1 MLNDSFLHTNTRG
14 RFLVLSQNLVNTRTR
29 LSMFRSLQYCKTNY
43 CYIIDSLSEYINILF
58 YAFDSNNPIV
68 SVCNNCDR
76 LFVPKTKK
84 LTLYCDMTTNEHT
97 TCKQI
102 GAKNKFQ
109 IINHIAKAK
118 ILPMKNDTEVKAR
131 PNRRVY
137 SLSINRFTANLN
149 PISNA

>member
-1 MLNDSFLHTNTRG
+1 
-14 RFLVLSQNLVNTRTR
+14 
-29 LSMFRSLQYCKTNY
+29 MFRSLQYCKTNY

-109 IINHIAKAK
+109 IINHIAKANT
-118 ILPMKNDTEVKAR
+118 LPMKKDIKV
-131 PNRRVY
+131 
-137 SLSINRFTANLN
+137 
-149 PISNA
+149 